1 MEGGIK
7 KIKKNRERE
16 KNFVLHSYFFRVHV
30 DYLATHL
37 IRFSFFQ
44 HKFLR
49 STSVSP
55 FFSLHK
61 SECFNSRTS
70 FKRISSI
77 FTQLTCIFSNTFHFP
92 ATRSV
97 LPPFS
102 HLSHRTVRHFA
113 VEVDVGTLEW
123 ISLSLSIFLFRAA
136 EMKWIKVTGSLWMLP
151 QAAASLCPSSLGT
164 LVAQLIT
171 FLSAAQLLF
180 MKCG

>member
-1 MEGGIK
+1 M
-7 KIKKNRERE
+7 
-16 KNFVLHSYFFRVHV
+16 LHSYFFRVHV

-92 ATRSV
+92 ATRSI

-123 ISLSLSIFLFRAA
+123 LSPPPSLSPSLSVYLSFRAA
-136 EMKWIKVTGSLWMLP
+136 EMK
-151 QAAASLCPSSLGT
+151 
-164 LVAQLIT
+164 
-171 FLSAAQLLF
+171 
-180 MKCG
+180 

>member
-1 MEGGIK
+1 M
-7 KIKKNRERE
+7 
-16 KNFVLHSYFFRVHV
+16 LHSYFFRVHV

-49 STSVSP
+49 SNSVSP
-55 FFSLHK
+55 FFHYINLNALTSALASSESLQYSHNWLAYFPPVPQNC
-61 SECFNSRTS
+61 SPFRSWSGRWHSRV
-70 FKRISSI
+70 
-77 FTQLTCIFSNTFHFP
+77 
-92 ATRSV
+92 A
-97 LPPFS
+97 
-102 HLSHRTVRHFA
+102 LS
-113 VEVDVGTLEW
+113 LSP
-123 ISLSLSIFLFRAA
+123 SLSLSQSIFLFRAA

-164 LVAQLIT
+164 LVVQLIT